1 MVAALAAAAALT
13 QAKCAPVLER
23 DVVIIGGGAGGAHA
37 ALRLKDMGQSIALIE
52 KDEILVS
59 ARLLPSPTRFVVGY
73 CHTADAFQ
81 PLGRVAM

>member
-1 MVAALAAAAALT
+1 MAHRIPRLLATLATAAVLT
-13 QAKCAPVLER
+13 QAKCTPVLER

-59 ARLLPSPTRFVVGY
+59 IFILSNTASSRSLLHS
-73 CHTADAFQ
+73 
-81 PLGRVAM
+81 